1 MEEALLRDEACG
13 EVESLSQVDGAC
25 DSPYTQPGKCVEV
38 EGVELEKVEGSMKGW
53 CQVRRK
59 RGQEEKVAA
68 AETWGWEEFRSKYP
82 YLAHYWRRTRW
93 DMERKELEMREG
105 WRREAA
111 EQGFLPTKSE
121 LEKWLRGGG
130 VLEEEEFYSD

>member
-1 MEEALLRDEACG
+1 MDR
-13 EVESLSQVDGAC
+13 AC

-68 AETWGWEEFRSKYP
+68 AETWGWEEFKSKYP
-82 YLAHYWRRTRW
+82 YLAHYWRRTEW
-93 DMERKELEMREG
+93 SMERKELERREAL
-105 WRREAA
+105 RREAA
-111 EQGFLPTKSE
+111 ERGELPKKSE
-121 LEKWLRGGG
+121 VEKWLREGGG
-130 VLEEEEFYSD
+130 IEEVEMFYSD